1 MNSPCGQIVSHPGP
15 SVVVSNRC
23 VGPGWYVLRL
33 VEKQIAAA
41 AQPGQFVQI
50 RCNDGA
56 SQDPLLRRPFSVYAV
71 DRAAGTYDI
80 LYVTVGRGTRWMA
93 TLDADDVFEA
103 PERLDRSERN
113 GVRVEIAVEGPFGNS
128 FGTVPTDAHVFL
140 VGGGVGVAPLYFLAL
155 ELLACA
161 QPPRITL
168 CMGARSA
175 SLLQGI
181 DEFRALAIR
190 TEAATDDGSA
200 GYKGRVTA
208 LLASLLDEEL
218 TSSQRTPP
226 KIFGCGPQGMND
238 SLRALAVERE
248 LPCEICLEAIM
259 ACGFGICFG
268 CVAPIRKEVGG
279 ELYHRRICW
288 EGPVFDARL
297 LSPGIDGPA

>member
-1 MNSPCGQIVSHPGP
+1 MNAPCGQIVSHPGP
-15 SVVVSNRC
+15 SRVVSNRN
-23 VGPGWYVLRL
+23 VGPGWFVLRL
-33 VEKQIAAA
+33 EEKQIAAA

-56 SQDPLLRRPFSVYAV
+56 SQDPLLRRPFSIYCV
-71 DRAAGTYDI
+71 DREAGTYDI

-93 TLDADDVFEA
+93 QLDGATVFQA
-103 PERLDRSERN
+103 PEQLAHATAP
-113 GVRVEIAVEGPFGNS
+113 VEIAVEGPFGNT
-128 FGTVPTDAHVFL
+128 FGDVPSDAHVLL
-140 VGGGVGVAPLYFLAL
+140 VGGGVGVAPLYFFAL
-155 ELLACA
+155 ELLATPK
-161 QPPRITL
+161 PPRITL

-181 DEFRALAIR
+181 DEFRALPIR

-200 GYKGRVTA
+200 GYKGRVTE
-208 LLASLLDEEL
+208 LLQTLLDAETEAASVRL
-218 TSSQRTPP
+218 
-226 KIFGCGPQGMND
+226 FGCGPQGMND
-238 SLRALAVERE
+238 SLRALSVDQE

-297 LSPGIDGPA
+297 LCPGIDGSA